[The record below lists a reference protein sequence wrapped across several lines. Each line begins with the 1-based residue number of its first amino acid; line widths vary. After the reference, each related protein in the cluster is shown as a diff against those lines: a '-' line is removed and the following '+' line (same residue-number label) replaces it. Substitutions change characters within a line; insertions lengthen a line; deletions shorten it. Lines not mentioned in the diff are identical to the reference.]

1 MLRHEREAQ
10 SVLRRSALAIA
21 ALVAVPLLAPP
32 ASAASLSADIVDFLY
47 EPDPL
52 HADVGD
58 SVTWTN
64 RDAATHTVT
73 CDVAFCAFESP
84 FLGRGATFTATLD
97 HAGTYEYFCQLHPS
111 MVGRIF
117 VATGAIA
124 PDLAPVAGSI
134 EAYRP
139 PLIAGVPVP
148 SPTTVVLAVEVANA
162 GGAASDATSV
172 AFYALGADGELALV
186 GEAALASIA
195 PGGVAEASLAW
206 DDAALLGDATIEVV
220 VDPGNDVVE
229 ASERNNGASG
239 TVHVGMV

>member
-1 MLRHEREAQ
+1 M
-10 SVLRRSALAIA
+10 LRRSVLAIA
-21 ALVAVPLLAPP
+21 ALVAVPFLAPP
-32 ASAASLSADIVDFLY
+32 ASAASISADIVDFLY
-47 EPDPL
+47 EPDPI

-97 HAGTYEYFCQLHPS
+97 HAGTFEYFCQLHPS

-117 VATGAIA
+117 VALDASA

-134 EAYRP
+134 DAHRP
-139 PLIAGVPVP
+139 ALLPGAPVP
-148 SPTTVVLAVEVANA
+148 SPATVVLTVDVANA
-162 GGAASDATSV
+162 GASASGASKV
-172 AFYALGADGELALV
+172 AFYAPGADGELALV
-186 GEAALASIA
+186 GEVALPAIE
-195 PGGVAEASLAW
+195 PGDVAEASLAW

-220 VDPGNDVVE
+220 VDPANDVVE
-229 ASERNNGASG
+229 ASERNNGASE
-239 TVHVGMV
+239 TVHVGMI